1 MLDGIGVDADQQQVY
16 RHLLTNPSHRC
27 SDLEAQWSHWPTT
40 RMRRVLRRLIEAGL
54 ITESESGPDPSYIA
68 IAPDA
73 AIPGLVRSLIE
84 QARRAEQAV
93 PALMASFWAGHH
105 AESHQFIDVVDDPDT
120 IVERWQQMQ
129 RAVRTQVRALDC
141 PPYFGDPVEPDPVE
155 LERLRDGVAY
165 RVIYAEE
172 VLRTPGRW
180 ADVEAG
186 IIAGEQAKL
195 VPELPAKLT
204 LFDDFAASLP
214 INPHNDRPTAVAI
227 VHPSPLL
234 DCLSALFEMYWS
246 MAVPL
251 VVTPAGEPT
260 PAPGEVS
267 PEETRL
273 IRLLAAGLGDD
284 AIRRALGVSPS
295 TVHRRIHELMRRIGA
310 TTRFQAGL
318 QIGRAGA
325 TVELPAPAGSKASP
339 GAVRTR

>member
-1 MLDGIGVDADQQQVY
+1 MLDGIGVDIDQQQVY
-16 RHLLTNPSHRC
+16 NHLLANPSRRL
-27 SDLEAQWSHWPTT
+27 SDLAAHWPDWPQT
-40 RMRRVLRRLIEAGL
+40 RVRRVVRRLVAAGL
-54 ITESESGPDPSYIA
+54 IAESVPGVDPAYIA

-73 AIPGLVRSLIE
+73 AIPGLVRARIE
-84 QARRAEQAV
+84 QAKRAEQAV
-93 PALMASFWAGHH
+93 PALMAAFWTGHH
-105 AESHQFIDVVDDPDT
+105 AESSQFIDVVDDPTT

-165 RVIYAEE
+165 RVIYAED

-186 IIAGEQAKL
+186 LNAGEDARM

-214 INPHNDRPTAVAI
+214 INPHNGRPTAVAV
-227 VHPSPLL
+227 VHPSPML
-234 DCLSALFEMYWS
+234 DCLAALFELYWS
-246 MAVPL
+246 IAVPL
-251 VVTPAGEPT
+251 VVTPAGEPA
-260 PAPGEVS
+260 PAPGLVS
-267 PEETRL
+267 PDETRL

-284 AIRRALGVSPS
+284 AIRRTLGVSPS
-295 TVHRRIHELMRRIGA
+295 TVHRRIRDLMHRLGA

-318 QIGRAGA
+318 QIGRSG
-325 TVELPAPAGSKASP
+325 TGVG
-339 GAVRTR
+339 

>member
-1 MLDGIGVDADQQQVY
+1 MLDGIGIDTEQEQVY
-16 RHLLTNPSHRC
+16 GYLLANPSRRL
-27 SDLEAQWSHWPTT
+27 SDLEAQWPRWSSV
-40 RMRRVLRRLIEAGL
+40 RIRRALRGLEAAGL
-54 ITESESGPDPSYIA
+54 IGESNAGDDPCYTA
-68 IAPDA
+68 VAPDA
-73 AIPGLVRSLIE
+73 AVPGLVRARIE
-84 QARRAEQAV
+84 EARRAEQAV
-93 PALMASFWAGHH
+93 PTLMAAFWSGHH
-105 AESHQFIDVVDDPDT
+105 ADSAQFVDVIDDPAM

-129 RAVRTQVRALDC
+129 RAVRSQVRALDC

-155 LERLRDGVAY
+155 LERLRDGVVY

-186 IIAGEQAKL
+186 MNAGEDARL

-214 INPHNDRPTAVAI
+214 INPSHGRPTAVAI
-227 VHPSPLL
+227 VHPSPML
-234 DCLSALFEMYWS
+234 DALAALFEMYWS

-251 VVTPAGEPT
+251 VVTPAGEPA
-260 PAPGEVS
+260 PAPGQVS

-295 TVHRRIHELMRRIGA
+295 TVHRRVHDLMRRLGA

-318 QIGRAGA
+318 QIGRSGA
-325 TVELPAPAGSKASP
+325 AVEPPP
-339 GAVRTR
+339 R